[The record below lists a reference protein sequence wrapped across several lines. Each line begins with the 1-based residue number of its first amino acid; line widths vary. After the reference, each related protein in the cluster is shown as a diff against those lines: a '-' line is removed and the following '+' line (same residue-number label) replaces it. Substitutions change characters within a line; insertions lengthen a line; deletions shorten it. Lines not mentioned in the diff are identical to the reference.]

1 MMSGRLLEWQ
11 AVKMIFF
18 APWEDNL
25 SGSGQIKTSLSWN
38 TFINEPKKLADELT
52 EIFITLHVGVY
63 LTWLDCKKIHWK
75 KIQDD

>member
-1 MMSGRLLEWQ
+1 MMSGRLPEWQ

-18 APWEDNL
+18 APREDNL
-25 SGSGQIKTSLSWN
+25 SGSGQIKKSLSWN